1 MEETLKLAG
10 TYGFPIVVALYLLVR
25 SEQRMAELTLAIQ
38 KLCVICELFERLE
51 ENDSND
57 KG

>member
-10 TYGFPIVVALYLLVR
+10 TYGFPMVVALYLLVR

-38 KLCVICELFERLE
+38 KLCMICERLE
-51 ENDSND
+51 EKGND
-57 KG
+57 KE

>member
-10 TYGFPIVVALYLLVR
+10 TYGFPMVVALYLLVR

-38 KLCVICELFERLE
+38 KLCVICERWE
-51 ENDSND
+51 EKDSND